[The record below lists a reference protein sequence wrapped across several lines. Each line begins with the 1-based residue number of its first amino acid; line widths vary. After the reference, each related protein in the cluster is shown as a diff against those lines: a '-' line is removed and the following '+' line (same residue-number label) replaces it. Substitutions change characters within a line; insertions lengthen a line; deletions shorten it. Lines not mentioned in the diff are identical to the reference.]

1 MMKVSMIAQNTT
13 RQDELIRILTSLAES
28 LTEVYW
34 IVLVDQ
40 DGLVMACVPPKPE
53 VSPESIAAMTAAM
66 ASTVE
71 RILGELD
78 GGQLRYSSVVGSQ
91 RHHVTILLPEGCLL
105 TIGLPPDV
113 SPQKTFQPI
122 RQWIPELLNVL
133 KMRFTSS

>member
-1 MMKVSMIAQNTT
+1 MKVSMISQNTT
-13 RQDELIRILTSLAES
+13 RQDELIRILNSLADS
-28 LTEVYW
+28 LPEVYW

-40 DGLVMACVPPKPE
+40 EGLVMACVPPNPE

-66 ASTVE
+66 ATTVE
-71 RILGELD
+71 RILGEID

-91 RHHVTILLPEGCLL
+91 RHHVTILLPEARLL

-122 RQWIPELLNVL
+122 RQWIPQLLDVL
-133 KMRFTSS
+133 RMRFTSS

>member
-1 MMKVSMIAQNTT
+1 MISQNTT
-13 RQDELIRILTSLAES
+13 RQDELIRILDSLAES
-28 LTEVYW
+28 LSEVYW

-40 DGLVMACVPPKPE
+40 DGLVMACVPSKPE

-66 ASTVE
+66 ATTVE

-78 GGQLRYSSVVGSQ
+78 GGQLRYTSVVGSR
-91 RHHVTILLPEGCLL
+91 RHHVTILLPEGRLL
-105 TIGLPPDV
+105 TIGLPPDT

-133 KMRFTSS
+133 KMRFTGS

>member
-1 MMKVSMIAQNTT
+1 MISQNTT
-13 RQDELIRILTSLAES
+13 RQDELIRILNSLADS
-28 LTEVYW
+28 LPGVYW

-40 DGLVMACVPPKPE
+40 EGLVMACVPPKPE

-66 ASTVE
+66 ATTVE
-71 RILGELD
+71 RILGEID

-91 RHHVTILLPEGCLL
+91 RHHVTILLPEARLL

-122 RQWIPELLNVL
+122 RQWIPQLLDVL
-133 KMRFTSS
+133 RMRFTSS

>member
-1 MMKVSMIAQNTT
+1 MISQNTT
-13 RQDELIRILTSLAES
+13 RQDELIRILDSLAES
-28 LTEVYW
+28 LPEVYW

-40 DGLVMACVPPKPE
+40 DGLVMACIPSKPE

-66 ASTVE
+66 ATTVE

-78 GGQLRYSSVVGSQ
+78 GGQLRYTSVVGSR
-91 RHHVTILLPEGCLL
+91 RHHVTILLPEGRLL
-105 TIGLPPDV
+105 TIGLPPDT

-133 KMRFTSS
+133 KMRFTGS

>member
-1 MMKVSMIAQNTT
+1 MISQNTT
-13 RQDELIRILTSLAES
+13 RQDELIRILNSLADS
-28 LTEVYW
+28 LPEVYW

-40 DGLVMACVPPKPE
+40 EGLVMACVPPNPE

-66 ASTVE
+66 ATTVE
-71 RILGELD
+71 RILGEID

-91 RHHVTILLPEGCLL
+91 RHHVTILLPEARLL

-122 RQWIPELLNVL
+122 RQWIPQLLDVL
-133 KMRFTSS
+133 RMRFTSS